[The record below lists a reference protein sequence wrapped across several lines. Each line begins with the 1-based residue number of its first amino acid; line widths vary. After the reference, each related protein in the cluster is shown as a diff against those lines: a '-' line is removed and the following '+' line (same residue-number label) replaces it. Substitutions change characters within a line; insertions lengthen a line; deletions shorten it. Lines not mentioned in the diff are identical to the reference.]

1 MLPVVDNRAKSEH
14 AVTTRPRRPEIHCIV
29 RDASMSFMLLIQLV
43 ALLGVVTL
51 ILAGAIAL
59 LSCMAAVLVN
69 ICFGQLP
76 AAVSLSGIPVVSL
89 VLRTL
94 FSSFLGSTY
103 ALCTS
108 FFHFPQQGLRLESES
123 GPARQVIVLI
133 HGLYHNR
140 KAWWLY
146 SRWLRKAR
154 SPIYT
159 WSYFS
164 FGRDYN
170 MLSQALIRDLHY
182 LATIHPEGRIVLI
195 GHSLGGLLI
204 KSALTDPVA
213 AERIGLIITLGT
225 PHQGS
230 VLARLA
236 LARLGQNLQFG
247 SEFVHSLAED
257 RANPNTAKVSIY
269 PPLDNMVAPI
279 QGLRPI
285 ESGWT
290 EIVIPPVGHI
300 SLLFHRPTAR
310 RVKELIANCK

>member
-1 MLPVVDNRAKSEH
+1 MPFILV
-14 AVTTRPRRPEIHCIV
+14 
-29 RDASMSFMLLIQLV
+29 IQLV
-43 ALLGVVTL
+43 VLLGVLTL

-59 LSCMAAVLVN
+59 LSCMAAVLAN
-69 ICFGQLP
+69 IRYGQLP
-76 AAVSLSGIPVVSL
+76 AAVSQSGIPVVPL

-94 FSSFLGSTY
+94 FSSFLGSIY
-103 ALCTS
+103 ALCTN

-123 GPARQVIVLI
+123 GPSRQIIVLI

-140 KAWWLY
+140 KAWGLY
-146 SRWLRKAR
+146 SRWLRKTGF

-170 MLSQALIRDLHY
+170 MLSQALLRDLHH
-182 LATIHPEGRIVLI
+182 LATTYPEGRIVLI

-213 AERIGLIITLGT
+213 SERIGLIITLGT

-230 VLARLA
+230 VLAQVA
-236 LARLGQNLQFG
+236 LGRLGRSLQFG
-247 SEFVHSLAED
+247 SEFVHSLAQD
-257 RANPNTAKVSIY
+257 KANPNTAKVSIY

-290 EIVIPPVGHI
+290 EILTSPVGHI

-310 RVKELIANCK
+310 RVKEFIANCT